1 MAVPTPTNVVAA
13 FASFVRD
20 RLADVGGSLAPGWT
34 RHGGAEVVRAGE
46 HHEAV
51 GTARHLAMVII
62 GAAAPFAPTSHARA
76 RLLRQAHASGL
87 LNDHE
92 AEQVHIAEQLAVTG
106 RRHGERGPAECAE
119 SVDALGASS

>member
-20 RLADVGGSLAPGWT
+20 RLADVGGTLAPGWT
-34 RHGGAEVVRAGE
+34 RHGDGVVVRTGE
-46 HHEAV
+46 HHDAV

-87 LNDHE
+87 LSDHE
-92 AEQVHIAEQLAVTG
+92 AAQVRVAEQLAVTG
-106 RRHGERGPAECAE
+106 RRHGEHEPAESAQ
-119 SVDALGASS
+119 SVDAFGASS

>member
-1 MAVPTPTNVVAA
+1 MAVPTPANAVAA

-20 RLADVGGSLAPGWT
+20 RLADVGGTLAPRWT
-34 RHGGAEVVRAGE
+34 RHGDAEVVRAGE

-51 GTARHLAMVII
+51 GAARHLAMVII

-87 LNDHE
+87 LSDHE
-92 AEQVHIAEQLAVTG
+92 AEQVGIAEQLAVTG
-106 RRHGERGPAECAE
+106 RRHGDHGSAEGTE
-119 SVDALGASS
+119 SIDVLGASG